1 MSTIEI
7 GKKAPEF
14 SGNDQN
20 GVKRTLKEFAG
31 KKLVLYFYPKDD
43 TPGCTA
49 EACDLRDNY
58 KKFIA
63 AGYAIV
69 GVSPDE
75 EKKHQTEVAEQFKPL
90 VERLQESLK
99 DRVKEVRVTLRL
111 VDSPSCVVVGQN
123 DLSPHLQR
131 MLKAA
136 GQAAP
141 DVLPVLEINPEHALV
156 ARIQTAS
163 DETFN
168 DWATLL
174 FEQALLADGSQLP
187 DPTAF
192 VKRVNQLL
200 LA

>member
-7 GKKAPEF
+7 GKKAPAF

-43 TPGCTA
+43 TPGCSA

-75 EKKHQTEVAEQFKPL
+75 EKKHQKFISKYE
-90 VERLQESLK
+90 
-99 DRVKEVRVTLRL
+99 
-111 VDSPSCVVVGQN
+111 
-123 DLSPHLQR
+123 
-131 MLKAA
+131 
-136 GQAAP
+136 
-141 DVLPVLEINPEHALV
+141 LPF
-156 ARIQTAS
+156 
-163 DETFN
+163 D
-168 DWATLL
+168 
-174 FEQALLADGSQLP
+174 LLADTDHSIAEAFGVWVEKSMYGRQYMGIARTTFVIDENGKIQDIISKVNTKDHSSQIL
-187 DPTAF
+187 
-192 VKRVNQLL
+192 
-200 LA
+200 